1 MRSPIRR
8 KSVRFAAFCALLSLA
23 LVPAAPASASP
34 ETLKRSVSNILFGP
48 LDMGLSPVV
57 SARSIYIGLRDIDDT
72 LAVRLIYPLPGFA
85 WNTGVGF
92 FGGAVRIVAGFL
104 EFLPGVGLY
113 FFEADLDP
121 IYEVPERGEALVEN
135 DTVVLNVKFGID
147 YMHPPF

>member
-1 MRSPIRR
+1 MRSPTCR
-8 KSVRFAAFCALLSLA
+8 KSVRLAAFCALLSLA

-48 LDMGLSPVV
+48 LDIALSPVV

-72 LAVRLIYPLPGFA
+72 LGVRLVYPLPGFA
-85 WNTGVGF
+85 WNSGVGI